1 MHLQREVAL
10 KLAERASAPRSARN
24 RRSVRAVTWA
34 IALGATV
41 ALLAESGLAA
51 TDGTHTW
58 NVGSTD
64 PKTGQPL
71 AKGDPRIG
79 QPIGEREFARRKS
92 IMQRQG
98 YYEGGDA

>member
-1 MHLQREVAL
+1 MLVPRNVIQDRFDHVRLYLQILGHPGCGRSPQVMRGPRRRR
-10 KLAERASAPRSARN
+10 RAGGSD
-24 RRSVRAVTWA
+24 AV
-34 IALGATV
+34 V
-41 ALLAESGLAA
+41 
-51 TDGTHTW
+51 
-58 NVGSTD
+58 N